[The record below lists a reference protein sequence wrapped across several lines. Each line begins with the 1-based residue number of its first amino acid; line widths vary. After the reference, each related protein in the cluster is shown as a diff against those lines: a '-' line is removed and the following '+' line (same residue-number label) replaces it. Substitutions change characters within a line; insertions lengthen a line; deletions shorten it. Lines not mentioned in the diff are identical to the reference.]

1 MEKIDAIYNF
11 LILSDSMA
19 TAGQPLEEEL
29 EFVSKAGFEVVI
41 NLALSDADYSL
52 PDEMGVVK
60 NLGMEYVHIPVI
72 WQNPTSD
79 DLDKFFGVM
88 EAYKGR
94 KIFIHCAANM
104 RVSTF
109 IALYR
114 VVKEGW
120 DYSEAMKYVYK
131 IWNPD
136 TIWSDFIRKELS
148 RIKSS

>member
-136 TIWSDFIRKELS
+136 TIWSDFIRKELP
-148 RIKSS
+148 RRKSS